1 MGVLLAA
8 VLLLGASPAV
18 AAPSAADRETAR
30 GLLDEGDRD
39 VARRDF
45 AGALRAYQGADAIM
59 HVPTTAIEV
68 ARTQAELGLLIEA
81 RETALGILRM
91 PQQANEPAAFVQARQ
106 TGAQLAEALAAR
118 IPSVVVAVLGLPA
131 TATRH
136 VSVDGDPIPTEAAAL
151 PRKVNPGKH
160 TVVVGAPGYTTVTR
174 EVTVAERARAAVEV
188 LLEPGTESAPPPPG
202 VAAPGPRRSRA
213 LAYALWGV
221 GGAGIATGT
230 VTGILSITTT
240 SEANRFCNAYG
251 VCRPAAQPDINS
263 AMRLAWASDVAFGVG
278 LVGAAL
284 GTVFYFTRSGEQPPP
299 PTAGLRLTAGPA
311 RGGGMVGLKARF

>member
-1 MGVLLAA
+1 MLGA
-8 VLLLGASPAV
+8 VALLLWSAAAS

-30 GLLDEGDRD
+30 GLLDEGDRS

-68 ARTQAELGLLIEA
+68 ARTEAELGQLIEA
-81 RETALGILRM
+81 RETALAILRM
-91 PQQANEPAAFVQARQ
+91 PQQPSEPAAFVHARE
-106 TGAQLAEALAAR
+106 TAMALTAALATR
-118 IPSVVVAVLGLPA
+118 IPSVVVAVSGLPA

-136 VSVDGDPIPTEAAAL
+136 VSVDGEPVPAEAATL

-160 TVVVGAPGYTTVTR
+160 TVVVSAPGYLTVTR

-188 LLEPGTESAPPPPG
+188 LLEPGTEPAGLPPG
-202 VAAPGPRRSRA
+202 VAAPTAHRSRA
-213 LAYALWGV
+213 LSYAMWGV

-240 SEANRFCNAYG
+240 SEANRFCNASG
-251 VCRPAAQPDINS
+251 VCKPAAQPDINS
-263 AMRLAWASDVAFGVG
+263 ATRLAWASDIAFGVG

-284 GTVFYFTRSGEQPPP
+284 GTVFYFTGPREQTTPPS
-299 PTAGLRLTAGPA
+299 TGLRLTAGPT
-311 RGGGMVGLKARF
+311 RGGGVVGLKARF